1 MVVAQREGVL
11 ERSCKFLFFTFLA
24 VCSLTCQY
32 ASASS
37 PTRVKRIIVS
47 DEIYQPQVANKV
59 AGAWCGMN
67 TFAKLLFGDS
77 TRFTVKDIEKYV
89 GDINVVKTNAGD
101 VCKVGWSGGTRETAV
116 FFRQAIGEKYAFDIT
131 QGTNATSTLYEL
143 MFFLVNTDA
152 IQYLIDN
159 GAAIDEHLKDDE
171 TLLFVATIANNT
183 EAIKVFARNG
193 LNVNQERKSLG
204 GHILTT
210 PLYDAVDWNKPDVV
224 KTLLALGAEPNK
236 ASKMFGHELGDK
248 TPIIRSVPLTDPS
261 ISKILIEY
269 GVKLPETVFVK
280 DVEMPLVWAV
290 VKGNPEN
297 TVERLDVWLSNGAD
311 VNATWQ
317 GETILDWA
325 EQNGRQDVVEL
336 LKRYDAKNG
345 TKSESMPETKKDK
358 RLFRYKQCELENTPE
373 YCDCLIGHVSKAIG
387 WIDEMVWLS
396 GGALTDAS
404 GRQALVQAG
413 FLCAGLNKKTPT
425 YQEQKAQE
433 ETGMFNGGKYKVSDL
448 KFCDGIFGR
457 AVCGVIE
464 NLTGQQQD
472 VLLVYVNLYDADN
485 IRVGEGMAN
494 INTVAPHEKIRFET
508 VGDIDDSVVSFKV
521 REIMD

>member
-47 DEIYQPQVANKV
+47 DEIYQPQIVNKV
-59 AGAWCGMN
+59 AKTWCDMN
-67 TFAKLLFGDS
+67 TFANLVIGQSTGDEYLQLKEKVKGISEVMLDERKLCRVLYDGFLCGVSKTTELYFDEDGFVIGSSEEATKVLACLSDSIKTIDVIEELIAGGADIQSGYCALGGLASNLTVVYQAVSSENEVLLKTLLKRDANPNVLMRVSIDCKPSGTELSPINNAIAGKNAEIVSLLLEAGVKIPEKGIYSMMFEVPIVWLPVLQNKNDGAPVLDVLLKHGANIQHKYDGEFLFQL
-77 TRFTVKDIEKYV
+77 TEKQTVQKTERTETLLEFAKRHGYNDVVKVIEKYE
-89 GDINVVKTNAGD
+89 NQN
-101 VCKVGWSGGTRETAV
+101 
-116 FFRQAIGEKYAFDIT
+116 
-131 QGTNATSTLYEL
+131 
-143 MFFLVNTDA
+143 
-152 IQYLIDN
+152 
-159 GAAIDEHLKDDE
+159 
-171 TLLFVATIANNT
+171 
-183 EAIKVFARNG
+183 EAI
-193 LNVNQERKSLG
+193 
-204 GHILTT
+204 
-210 PLYDAVDWNKPDVV
+210 
-224 KTLLALGAEPNK
+224 
-236 ASKMFGHELGDK
+236 
-248 TPIIRSVPLTDPS
+248 
-261 ISKILIEY
+261 
-269 GVKLPETVFVK
+269 
-280 DVEMPLVWAV
+280 
-290 VKGNPEN
+290 
-297 TVERLDVWLSNGAD
+297 
-311 VNATWQ
+311 
-317 GETILDWA
+317 
-325 EQNGRQDVVEL
+325 
-336 LKRYDAKNG
+336 
-345 TKSESMPETKKDK
+345 PETKKDE